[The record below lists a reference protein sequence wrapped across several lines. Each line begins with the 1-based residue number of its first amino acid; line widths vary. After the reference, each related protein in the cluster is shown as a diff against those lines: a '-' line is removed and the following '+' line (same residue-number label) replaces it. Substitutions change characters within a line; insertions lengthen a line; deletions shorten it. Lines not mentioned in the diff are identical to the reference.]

1 MKRKREP
8 REALD
13 PQQKQILSVLF
24 LGVLMA
30 ALDVAIV
37 GPALP
42 SIGRSFGV
50 DTRSLAWVFT
60 TYVLFT
66 LIGSPLTARLSDLY
80 GRRTIYAADVAV
92 FAAGSLLV
100 AGSTSFPMLLAG
112 RAVQGFGAGGI
123 LPVASA
129 VIGDVF
135 PLERRG
141 RALGLLGM
149 VFGVAFLI
157 GPVLGGIFLRFG
169 WHWLFLINL
178 PIAAA
183 VILRGL
189 RLLPAGHRGE
199 PGRIDLPGVLLL
211 SGGLALLALGISAVD
226 AQRLAESLGSLR
238 VWPRL
243 GAAAVL
249 LALFWRLEQR
259 TAKPLI
265 APALLRQS
273 QLRIANL
280 LSGMAGMIEA
290 GFVFMPSLIVAAFG
304 VAPHTASFLLLPAVL
319 AVAAGAPVTGQMLD
333 RHGSRSVV
341 VLGAGVLSLG
351 LFLLRWETAA
361 LPLFIG
367 GAVVIGLGLSS
378 LIGAPLRYIVLN
390 AAAPEYRA
398 AAQAVS
404 TLFRSVGHMVGGPLA
419 GALIASHPG
428 GLAGYHLTYTV
439 LAAIVA
445 LGALLALDLKPREA
459 ERLTAV

>member
-1 MKRKREP
+1 MKRSP
-8 REALD
+8 REAMQ
-13 PQQKQILSVLF
+13 PEQKKILSVLF

-66 LIGSPLTARLSDLY
+66 LIGSPLTARLSDLH
-80 GRRTIYAADVAV
+80 GRRMVYAVQV
-92 FAAGSLLV
+92 GLFAAGSLVV
-100 AGSTSFPMLLAG
+100 ALSTSFPMLLLG

-129 VIGDVF
+129 VIGDIF
-135 PLERRG
+135 PPERRG

-157 GPVLGGIFLRFG
+157 GPVLGGIVLRFG

-178 PIAAA
+178 PVAAG
-183 VILRGL
+183 VITRSLK
-189 RLLPAGHRGE
+189 LLPAGHPGE
-199 PGRIDLPGVLLL
+199 PGRIDVPGVLLL
-211 SGGLALLALGISAVD
+211 STGLALLALGISRID
-226 AQRLAESLGSLR
+226 AGHLTAGSGSGRVGSL
-238 VWPRL
+238 L
-243 GAAAVL
+243 AGAAIQLV
-249 LALFWRLEQR
+249 LFWRVELR
-259 TAKPLI
+259 SDRPLI
-265 APALLRQS
+265 DPGLLRQP

-319 AVAAGAPVTGQMLD
+319 AVALGAPVTGQMLD

-341 VLGAGVLSLG
+341 VLGAGVLSIG
-351 LFLLRWETAA
+351 LFLLRWETAS

-367 GAVVIGLGLSS
+367 GAAVIGLGLSS

-398 AAQAVS
+398 SAQAVA
-404 TLFRSVGHMVGGPLA
+404 TLFRSVGHMVGGPLS
-419 GALIASHPG
+419 GALIASHS
-428 GLAGYHLTYTV
+428 GLAGYHLAYTV

-445 LGALLALDLKPREA
+445 AGAILALNLKAREA